1 MNGIIGIKDPTKELN
16 RFQIVKYE
24 LPEFPRQVKVET
36 ARACSAACPWCHL
49 WGRDEVKT
57 PMTFM
62 DMGLLEKLLDDIASW
77 GKPLKE
83 IVPTN
88 YGELLMHKQ
97 WVEILQMM
105 ARKLPK
111 TEIALVTTGILL
123 NPENLE
129 KLALIPTLAYVNFS
143 INSFFSE
150 TWERQHRRPGKLML
164 NAVQAV
170 HNLRDRRP
178 DVRVNASMVYD
189 QEIVTEL
196 ERDLFLEYW
205 RQFGEVTVSP
215 RSFAGWPGKGPKVP
229 VTLPCRSIFDG
240 LTVFDQGEVG
250 AACCFDGLKEPS
262 LNLGHFPE
270 DRLLDIWR
278 GNRLKALTE
287 THNAGRRPDLP
298 LCKFCSFA

>member
-1 MNGIIGIKDPTKELN
+1 MTAVTIKDPTKELN
-16 RFQIVKYE
+16 RFEVVRYE

-62 DMGLLEKLLDDIASW
+62 DMGLVEKLLDDIASW
-77 GKPLKE
+77 AKPLKE

-88 YGELLMHKQ
+88 YGELLMNKR

-129 KLALIPTLAYVNFS
+129 KLALIPTLAYCNFS
-143 INSFFSE
+143 INSFFAE

-164 NAVQAV
+164 GAVQAV

-178 DVRVNASMVYD
+178 DVRFNVSMVYD
-189 QEIVTEL
+189 PEIVTEL

-205 RQFGEVTVSP
+205 TSFGQVTVSP
-215 RSFAGWPGKGPKVP
+215 RSSAGWPGRAPKIP

-262 LNLGHFPE
+262 LNLGRFPQ
-270 DRLLDIWR
+270 DKLLDIWR
-278 GNRLKALTE
+278 GEKLKTLTA
-287 THNAGRRPDLP
+287 THNSGRRPGLP
-298 LCKFCSFA
+298 LCKVCTFA